1 MDILAQRF
9 QKSPTMVFREIADT
23 FILVPIHHTV
33 TDMEALYELDG
44 VAAYI
49 WSLIDGEKDG
59 HQILQQILEKYD
71 VTPETAQQDLFEYLE
86 QLISVQAIVGV
97 PA

>member
-9 QKSPTMVFREIADT
+9 QKSPTMIFREIAET
-23 FILVPIHHTV
+23 FILVPISHDV
-33 TDMEALYELDG
+33 TDIEVLYELDG

-49 WSLIDGEKDG
+49 WDQIDGEKDG
-59 HQILQQILEKYD
+59 HQILQQIVEKYD
-71 VTPETAQQDLFEYLE
+71 ITPETARQDLVEYLE
-86 QLISVQAIVGV
+86 QLAVAQAIVGA

>member
-9 QKSPTMVFREIADT
+9 QKSPTMIFREIAET
-23 FILVPIHHTV
+23 FILVPISHDV

-49 WSLIDGEKDG
+49 WDQIDGEKDG
-59 HQILQQILEKYD
+59 YRILQQIIEKYD
-71 VTPETAQQDLFEYLE
+71 VTPETAQQDLVEYLE
-86 QLISVQAIVGV
+86 QLASVQAIIGV
-97 PA
+97 RA